1 MYIYVFELKKNCMR
15 SAIHKAYEFN
25 VSKFEINIML
35 ILYFQLYLKA
45 LTANEIMFMLE
56 VKVS

>member
-1 MYIYVFELKKNCMR
+1 M
-15 SAIHKAYEFN
+15 AYEFN

-56 VKVS
+56 VKVSWGYGHAEM